1 MDGETIEED
10 VRSSVDENHRLICD
24 SSEETC
30 VIFNNVGRSSTITVQ
45 EDLSYVSRQLSPREN
60 SRFFN
65 RLLIKSCGKSQL
77 VTRLPGNMLSC
88 GNNNLKFIN
97 FFPCGGSS

>member
-1 MDGETIEED
+1 VSFSIMW
-10 VRSSVDENHRLICD
+10 VAVARLPCR
-24 SSEETC
+24 TT
-30 VIFNNVGRSSTITVQ
+30 F
-45 EDLSYVSRQLSPREN
+45 SYVSSRLSPREN